1 MINTVISLYYYLL
14 VAKAMFIDENSN
26 PIPYLSSGSYMRI
39 SLVVCLAGILLL
51 GIAGCVYQFIFSIA

>member
-26 PIPYLSSGSYMRI
+26 TIPYLSSGSYMRI